1 MCRSSRWTNEGRP
14 EMRTSESHP
23 PRARLPFWRRLGWRL
38 SATILVLTAL
48 GILVSGY
55 LQYRAQEQWIRQSL
69 GSLLLN
75 IARTGA
81 LLVDGDLHDKV
92 VREGRT
98 DTPEYTQVWTQ
109 LRRIQEANQL
119 ADAVYTLSDI
129 NGDTAKF
136 AVVSTSR
143 RAARDFVPVGL
154 GYKLA
159 PEIQPI
165 LRQVLATG
173 VPGYTGIYQ
182 SSSGTWIT
190 AFAPVRDAAHK
201 PVAVLDVDFRADVY
215 LSQLRAVKR
224 RLYLHSLVAALLAL
238 GAGVAIARQIT
249 RPVGELAAAARRVV
263 EGDLAAPVQVTAR
276 DEIGLLGN
284 VFHLMVDRLRVS
296 HRSMVDVLVRALESR
311 EGEPGSLGRLA
322 RASAAIAER
331 LELSPGQREALE
343 LGALL
348 HDIGDIRTPEA
359 VLRKPAPLTLEER
372 LVIQAHPAAGVEVL
386 EVVPLLTP
394 ALDVVGSH
402 HEHFDGSGYPHGL
415 KAEEIP
421 VAARIFAVVDALDA
435 MTHDRPHRVGR
446 TLPEALAILKEEAG
460 RQFDPKVV
468 EVALAMSESRWAEL
482 LSVPAGPATADRPPD
497 T

>member
-1 MCRSSRWTNEGRP
+1 MPTREQHG
-14 EMRTSESHP
+14 

-38 SATILVLTAL
+38 GASFLLLTAL
-48 GILVSGY
+48 GILVSGL
-55 LQYRAQEQWIRQSL
+55 LQYRAQEQWVRQSL

-81 LLVDGDLHDKV
+81 PLVNGDLHQKV
-92 VREGRT
+92 LTKGRT
-98 DTPEYTQVWTQ
+98 DTPEYAELWGQ

-129 NGDTAKF
+129 HDDKATF
-136 AVVSTSR
+136 SVVSTPGR
-143 RAARDFVPVGL
+143 EAKDFVPVGL
-154 GYKLA
+154 PYHLA

-173 VPGYTGIYQ
+173 APAYTGIYQ

-190 AFAPVRDAAHK
+190 AFAPVRDTSLK

-215 LSQLRAVKR
+215 LAQLRAVKR

-238 GAGVAIARQIT
+238 GAGIVMARQIT
-249 RPVGELAAAARRVV
+249 RPVNQLATAARHVV
-263 EGDLAAPVQVTAR
+263 EGDLATSVQVSAR

-284 VFHLMVDRLRVS
+284 VFHLMVDRLRMS
-296 HRSMVDVLVRALESR
+296 HHSMVDVLVRALEAR

-322 RASAAIAER
+322 RASAALAER
-331 LELSPGQREALE
+331 LELSAGQREALE

-359 VLRKPAPLTLEER
+359 VLRKPGPLTSEER
-372 LVIQAHPAAGVEVL
+372 LVIQTHPAAGVEIL
-386 EVVPLLTP
+386 EIVPLLTP

-402 HEHFDGSGYPHGL
+402 HERFDGSGYPHGL
-415 KAEEIP
+415 KAEELPI
-421 VAARIFAVVDALDA
+421 AARIFAAVDALDA
-435 MTHDRPHRVGR
+435 MTHDRPYRAAR
-446 TLPEALAILKEEAG
+446 TLADALAEVKEQAG
-460 RQFDPKVV
+460 HQFDPKVV
-468 EVALAMSESRWAEL
+468 DVVLAMSESRWAEL
-482 LSVPAGPATADRPPD
+482 LDLPGSNTAADQPLAS
-497 T
+497 

>member
-1 MCRSSRWTNEGRP
+1 MRITDRRP
-14 EMRTSESHP
+14 A
-23 PRARLPFWRRLGWRL
+23 RARLPFWRRLGWRL
-38 SATILVLTAL
+38 SASILLLTAL
-48 GILVSGY
+48 GILVSGF

-81 LLVDGDLHDKV
+81 LLVNGDLHQKV
-92 VREGRT
+92 VQEGRT
-98 DTPEYTQVWTQ
+98 DTPDYREVWAQ

-119 ADAVYTLSDI
+119 ADAVYTLSDVA
-129 NGDTAKF
+129 GETAKF
-136 AVVSTSR
+136 AVVSTLGR
-143 RAARDFVPVGL
+143 HAGDFVPVGL
-154 GYKLA
+154 NYKLA

-173 VPGYTGIYQ
+173 APAYTGIYQ

-190 AFAPVRDAAHK
+190 AFAPVRDASLK

-215 LSQLRAVKR
+215 LAELREVRR
-224 RLYLHSLVAALLAL
+224 RLYLHSLVAALVAL
-238 GAGVAIARQIT
+238 GAGILIARQIT
-249 RPVGELAAAARRVV
+249 RPVDLLAAAARRVV
-263 EGDLAAPVQVTAR
+263 AGDLGAPVQVSAR

-322 RASAAIAER
+322 RASLALAEG
-331 LELSPGQREALE
+331 LGLSVAQRESLE

-348 HDIGDIRTPEA
+348 HDIGEIRTPET
-359 VLRKPAPLTLEER
+359 VLRKPGPLTAEER
-372 LVIQAHPAAGVEVL
+372 LVMQVHPAAGVEIL

-394 ALDVVGSH
+394 ALDVVGGH
-402 HEHFDGSGYPHGL
+402 HERFDGSGYPHGV
-415 KAEEIP
+415 KGEDIP

-435 MTHDRPHRVGR
+435 MTHDRPFRAAR
-446 TLPEALAILKEEAG
+446 PLSEALAVVKAEAG
-460 RQFDPKVV
+460 RQFDPRVV
-468 EVALAMSESRWAEL
+468 EAALAIPESRWAEL
-482 LSVPAGPATADRPPD
+482 LELAETARHDA
-497 T
+497 

>member
-1 MCRSSRWTNEGRP
+1 MSTNER
-14 EMRTSESHP
+14 HL

-38 SATILVLTAL
+38 SASILLLTAL
-48 GILVSGY
+48 GILVSGL
-55 LQYRAQEQWIRQSL
+55 LQYRAQEEWIRQSL

-81 LLVDGDLHDKV
+81 LLVDGDRHQKV

-98 DTPEYTQVWTQ
+98 DTPDYAEVWAQ

-129 NGDTAKF
+129 EGGTAKF
-136 AVVSTSR
+136 AVVSKFGRDSK
-143 RAARDFVPVGL
+143 DFVPVGL

-159 PEIQPI
+159 PEIQPV

-173 VPGYTGIYQ
+173 APAYTGIYQ

-190 AFAPVRDAAHK
+190 AFAPVRDASLK

-215 LSQLRAVKR
+215 LAQLRAVKR
-224 RLYLHSLVAALLAL
+224 RLYLHSLVAALVAL
-238 GAGVAIARQIT
+238 GAGILIARQIT
-249 RPVGELAAAARRVV
+249 RPVGQLAAAARRVV
-263 EGDLAAPVQVTAR
+263 EGDLAVPVQVSAR

-322 RASAAIAER
+322 RASRALAEG
-331 LELSPGQREALE
+331 LELGAAQREALE

-348 HDIGDIRTPEA
+348 HDIGEIRTPEA
-359 VLRKPAPLTLEER
+359 VLRKPGPLTTEER

-394 ALDVVGSH
+394 ALDVVGGH
-402 HEHFDGSGYPHGL
+402 HEHYDGSGYPHGL
-415 KAEEIP
+415 KGPDIP
-421 VAARIFAVVDALDA
+421 VVARIFAVVDTLDA
-435 MTHDRPHRVGR
+435 MTHDRSYRPGRPLQEALTVLREESGKQFDPRVV
-446 TLPEALAILKEEAG
+446 EAALAI
-460 RQFDPKVV
+460 P
-468 EVALAMSESRWAEL
+468 ESRWTEL
-482 LSVPAGPATADRPPD
+482 LDLKEADD
-497 T
+497 AQ